1 MMNATLIQFLKY
13 LNGTFDRVFA
23 RYRMLLIVGS
33 HLVLVA
39 FANVLSFFFRF
50 EGVIPQDYQLLCFQ
64 MLPIL
69 LLIFMMSL
77 WVFGLFHGLWR
88 YVGYHDLVRIVF
100 SCLVGALAFF
110 AFTHGVLQVSNYPR
124 STIILTGLLSAGFL
138 GGIRLTF
145 RWFREWFQG
154 AGTKGRRVLLV
165 GAGNAGELLVRDLQS
180 NANHDYL
187 PVAFVDDDI
196 QKQKMRIHGIPVAG
210 EIKNIPDVAQKF
222 KAEEIIVCMP
232 SASPQVRQKILF
244 ACEPCS
250 LSIKTLPNVKQLLD
264 QPVLSNRLHDYTLE
278 DLLQRDPIQMNL
290 EELHPLLKK
299 KRILVTGAGG
309 SIGTELCRQI
319 GRYKPSMLVL
329 FDWHEN
335 SLYALYR
342 ELRELFPEL
351 HLHTTIGDVSNKR
364 RVEEIF
370 VTHHPQLVFH
380 AAAHKHVPLMEANP
394 GEAVRN
400 NILGT
405 KIVAEVA
412 LKTGVERFVL
422 ISSDKAVN
430 PTNVM
435 GATKWVAES
444 IINHINKNTS
454 SRFIVVRFGNVL
466 GSNGSVVPIF
476 KEQIQKGGPLTIT
489 HPDMMRY
496 FMTIP
501 ESVQLI
507 LQASAIGQGG
517 DVFVLDMG
525 TQIYVS
531 DLARNMIRLSG
542 FIPDRDIKI
551 VHTGLRPGEKLYE
564 ELFYEN
570 EKVEP
575 TQYSK
580 INRAVTACVIN
591 SGELTRHLEQLCLFL
606 HEGKP
611 EKIIEKLI
619 EIVPGYSPAANS
631 NSLAG
636 LEKSDL
642 RSV

>member
-1 MMNATLIQFLKY
+1 MNATSIRYLKFL
-13 LNGTFDRVFA
+13 NQVIDQTIA
-23 RYRMLLIVGS
+23 RYRLLFIVGS
-33 HLVLVA
+33 HLGLVSL
-39 FANVLSFFFRF
+39 ANVLAFLFRF
-50 EGVIPQDYQLLCFQ
+50 DGDIPQEYIGLCLQ
-64 MLPIL
+64 MLPVF
-69 LLIFMMSL
+69 LLIYLTSL
-77 WVFGLFHGLWR
+77 WLFGLFRGLWR
-88 YVGYHDLVRIVF
+88 YVGFHDLLQIFWACMV
-100 SCLVGALAFF
+100 
-110 AFTHGVLQVSNYPR
+110 GVLVSYGVTHVGLQVVQYPR
-124 STIILTGLLSAGFL
+124 SIIILTGVLSVGFL
-138 GGIRLTF
+138 GAIRLAV
-145 RWFREWFQG
+145 RSFREWIEVV
-154 AGTKGRRVLLV
+154 GTNGKRVLLV

-222 KAEEIIVCMP
+222 KAEEIIVCIP
-232 SASPQVRQKILF
+232 SASPQVRQKIIF

-309 SIGTELCRQI
+309 SIGAELCRQI

-329 FDWHEN
+329 FDWHET

-351 HLHTTIGDVSNKR
+351 HLYTAIGDVSNKR

-619 EIVPGYSPAANS
+619 EIVPGYLPAANS